1 MPLSTQ
7 NRLTSII
14 FVLIFAA
21 ITSCGTTPSAP
32 PPRCAKTIYPPID
45 SLCSADLVFRL
56 GRTLQSEAIAAGA
69 DHTARYSHIG
79 IIIRQANNLS
89 VVHIEPC
96 RDGDERVKCETLED
110 FFTYDKAM
118 SGAIVRIKN
127 LTAEQRNQIQ
137 QAVLSAATSPI
148 SFDHD
153 YRLSDTMRMYC
164 TELTE
169 WAYSKADIT
178 LSEGRCHRLPLA
190 SEPVILP
197 QDILKRADVVRIWG
211 FTY

>member
-45 SLCSADLVFRL
+45 SLHSADLVFRL

-69 DHTARYSHIG
+69 DHTTRYSHVG

-110 FFTYDKAM
+110 FFAYDNAM

-127 LTAEQRNQIQ
+127 LTAEQRNKIQ
-137 QAVLSAATSPI
+137 QAALSAASSLI

-153 YRLSDTMRMYC
+153 YSLSDTTRMYC

-178 LSEGRCHRLPLA
+178 LSEGRCHRLPLTA
-190 SEPVILP
+190 EPVILP
-197 QDILKRADVVRIWG
+197 QDVLKRTDAVKIWE